1 MGPSFWGGLFFGGW
15 VVDQVL
21 QAVRAAGKVAVL
33 PRFRALGAG
42 EVAQKSDFADLVT
55 VADTEA
61 EAMIGALLAQSWPAA
76 RVLGEEAVAADP
88 SLRAA
93 MAGPG
98 WQVIVDPVDGTW
110 NFAKGISTFGM
121 IAVAVRDGVA
131 QYGLLYDPLLD
142 DWVEVTAGGPAR
154 FVQADGR
161 AQVLAV
167 SQVCDPAQMCGFIP
181 VGLFEPARKR
191 AAVLAGLAYGRV
203 TSLRCSCHEYR
214 LMAQGH
220 VEFVISGP
228 HPHPWDH
235 AAGVLAVQ
243 AAGGV
248 ARFLDGAAYDLARRE
263 GVLLVA
269 NSEATWSRV
278 ARDYAALAD

>member
-1 MGPSFWGGLFFGGW
+1 MDP
-15 VVDQVL
+15 VL
-21 QAVRAAGKVAVL
+21 QAVRAAGKAAVL

-42 EVAQKSDFADLVT
+42 EVSQKTDFADLVT

-61 EAMIGALLAQSWPAA
+61 EAMIGAALAQTWPEA

-88 SLRAA
+88 TLHAA

-110 NFAKGISTFGM
+110 NFAKGLASFGM
-121 IAVAVRDGVA
+121 IAVAARDGMA
-131 QYGLLYDPLLD
+131 QYGVLYDPLLD
-142 DWVEVTAGGPAR
+142 DWVEVTAGGLTR
-154 FVQADGR
+154 FVRADGR
-161 AQVLAV
+161 VQVLRV
-167 SQVCDPAQMCGFIP
+167 SEVSDPAQMCGYVP
-181 VGLFEPARKR
+181 TGLFPPAQKR
-191 AAVLAGLAYGRV
+191 AAVLAGLGYGRV

-214 LMAQGH
+214 LLAQGH
-220 VEFVISGP
+220 VEFVLSGP
-228 HPHPWDH
+228 EPHPWDH

-248 ARFLDGAAYDLARRE
+248 ARFLDGGAYDLARRF
-263 GVLLVA
+263 GVLVVA

>member
-1 MGPSFWGGLFFGGW
+1 MDL
-15 VVDQVL
+15 VL
-21 QAVRAAGKVAVL
+21 QAVRAAGKAAVL
-33 PRFRALGAG
+33 PRFRALGVG
-42 EVAQKSDFADLVT
+42 EVSQKTDFADLVT

-61 EAMIGALLAQSWPAA
+61 EALIGAALAKTWPEA

-88 SLRAA
+88 GLRAA

-110 NFAKGISTFGM
+110 NFAKGLSTFGM
-121 IAVAVRDGVA
+121 IAVAVKDGVA
-131 QYGLLYDPLLD
+131 RYGLLYDPLLD
-142 DWVEVTAGGPAR
+142 DWVEVTAGEAAR

-161 AQVLAV
+161 ARVLRV
-167 SQVCDPAQMCGFIP
+167 SGVSDPAQMCGYIP
-181 VGLFEPARKR
+181 TGLFPPAQRR
-191 AAVLAGLAYGRV
+191 AAVLAGLSYGRV

-214 LMAQGH
+214 LLAQGH
-220 VEFVISGP
+220 VEFVLSGP
-228 HPHPWDH
+228 QPHPWDH

-248 ARFLDGAAYDLARRE
+248 ARFLDGAAYDLARRA

-269 NSEATWSRV
+269 NSEATWDRV
-278 ARDYAALAD
+278 ARDYAALAE

>member
-1 MGPSFWGGLFFGGW
+1 M
-15 VVDQVL
+15 DRVL
-21 QAVRAAGKVAVL
+21 AAVRTAGKAAVL
-33 PRFRALGAG
+33 PRFRALAAD
-42 EVAQKSDFADLVT
+42 EVSQKRDFADLVT

-61 EAMIGALLAQSWPAA
+61 EALIGAALARDWPEA

-88 SLRAA
+88 GLRDV

-121 IAVAVRDGVA
+121 IAVAVLDGTA
-131 QYGLLYDPLLD
+131 RYGLLYDPLLD

-161 AQVLAV
+161 AQVLTV
-167 SQVCDPAQMCGFIP
+167 SQVSDPGQMCGFIP
-181 VGLFEPARKR
+181 VGLFAAERKR
-191 AAVLAGLAYGRV
+191 AAVLAGLGYGRV

-228 HPHPWDH
+228 EPHPWDH

-248 ARFLDGAAYDLARRE
+248 ARFLDGAPYDLARRK
-263 GVLLVA
+263 GVLVVA
-269 NSEATWSRV
+269 NSEATWERV

>member
-1 MGPSFWGGLFFGGW
+1 M
-15 VVDQVL
+15 DQVL
-21 QAVRAAGKVAVL
+21 QAVRAAAKAAVL
-33 PRFRALGAG
+33 PRFRALHSA
-42 EVAQKSDFADLVT
+42 EVSQKRDFADLVT

-61 EAMIGALLAQSWPAA
+61 EAMIGAALAKTWPEA

-88 SLRAA
+88 GLWGA
-93 MAGPG
+93 MAGQG

-110 NFAKGISTFGM
+110 NFAKGLACFGM
-121 IAVAVRDGVA
+121 IAVAVLDGVA

-142 DWVEVTAGGPAR
+142 DWVEVTAGLPAR
-154 FVQADGR
+154 FVQAGGR
-161 AQVLAV
+161 AKVLRV
-167 SQVCDPAQMCGFIP
+167 SGVSDPAQMCGYVP
-181 VGLFEPARKR
+181 TGLFAPAQKR
-191 AAVLAGLAYGRV
+191 AAVLAGLDYGRV

-214 LMAQGH
+214 LLAQGH

-228 HPHPWDH
+228 EPHPWDH

-248 ARFLDGAAYDLARRE
+248 ARFLDGAEYDLARRA
-263 GVLLVA
+263 GVLVVA
-269 NSEATWSRV
+269 NSEATWERV

>member
-1 MGPSFWGGLFFGGW
+1 MD
-15 VVDQVL
+15 VVL
-21 QAVRAAGKVAVL
+21 QAVRAAAKAAVL
-33 PRFRALGAG
+33 PRFRSLGAG
-42 EVAQKSDFADLVT
+42 DVAQKTDFADLVT

-61 EAMIGALLAQSWPAA
+61 EAMIVASLAQSWPEA
-76 RVLGEEAVAADP
+76 RVLGEEGVAADP

-93 MAGPG
+93 MAGSG

-110 NFAKGISTFGM
+110 NFAKGIATFGM
-121 IAVAVRDGVA
+121 IAVAVQDGVTR
-131 QYGLLYDPLLD
+131 YGLLYDPLLD
-142 DWVEVTAGGPAR
+142 DWIEVTAGGPAR
-154 FVQADGR
+154 FVQSDGR

-167 SQVCDPAQMCGFIP
+167 SRVSDPAQMCGFIP
-181 VGLFEPARKR
+181 VGLFAPDRKR
-191 AAVLAGLAYGRV
+191 AAVLAGLGYGRV

-228 HPHPWDH
+228 EPHPWDH

-248 ARFLDGAAYDLARRE
+248 ARFLGGAEYDLARRA
-263 GVLLVA
+263 GVLVVA

-278 ARDYAALAD
+278 ARDYAALAG

>member
-1 MGPSFWGGLFFGGW
+1 M
-15 VVDQVL
+15 DQVL
-21 QAVRAAGKVAVL
+21 QAVRAAGKAAVL

-42 EVAQKSDFADLVT
+42 EVVQKTDFADLVT

-61 EAMIGALLAQSWPAA
+61 EAMIGAALAQTWPEA

-88 SLRAA
+88 ALRDA

-110 NFAKGISTFGM
+110 NFAKGLANFGM
-121 IAVAVRDGVA
+121 IAVAVRDGA
-131 QYGLLYDPLLD
+131 TQYGLLYDPLLD

-167 SQVCDPAQMCGFIP
+167 SRVSDAAQMCGFIP
-181 VGLFEPARKR
+181 VGLFGAERKR
-191 AAVLAGLAYGRV
+191 AAVLAGLSYGRV

-228 HPHPWDH
+228 QPHPWDH

-263 GVLLVA
+263 GVLVVA

-278 ARDYAALAD
+278 AQDYAALAD

>member
-1 MGPSFWGGLFFGGW
+1 M
-15 VVDQVL
+15 DQVL
-21 QAVRAAGKVAVL
+21 QAVRAAGRAAVL
-33 PRFRALGAG
+33 PRFRALGAD
-42 EVAQKSDFADLVT
+42 EVSQKRDFADLVT

-61 EAMIGALLAQSWPAA
+61 EAMIGASLARVWPEA

-88 SLRAA
+88 ALRAA

-110 NFAKGISTFGM
+110 NFAKGLACFGM
-121 IAVAVRDGVA
+121 IAVAVQDGVA
-131 QYGLLYDPLLD
+131 RYGLLYDPLLD

-161 AQVLAV
+161 SQVLRVSAV
-167 SQVCDPAQMCGFIP
+167 SDPAQMCGYLP
-181 VGLFEPARKR
+181 AGLFPAAQKR
-191 AAVLAGLAYGRV
+191 AAVLAGLHYGRV

-214 LMAQGH
+214 LLAQGH
-220 VEFVISGP
+220 VEFVLSGP
-228 HPHPWDH
+228 EPHPWDH

-248 ARFLDGAAYDLARRE
+248 ARFLDGGPYDLARRV

-269 NSEATWSRV
+269 NSEATWSQV

>member
-1 MGPSFWGGLFFGGW
+1 ME
-15 VVDQVL
+15 VVL
-21 QAVRAAGKVAVL
+21 QAMRAAGKAAVL

-42 EVAQKSDFADLVT
+42 EVSQKTDFADLVT

-61 EAMIGALLAQSWPAA
+61 EAMIGAALALSWPEA
-76 RVLGEEAVAADP
+76 RVIGEEADP
-88 SLRAA
+88 GLRAA

-110 NFAKGISTFGM
+110 NFAKGLATFGM
-121 IAVAVRDGVA
+121 IAVAAQDGVA
-131 QYGLLYDPLLD
+131 RYGLLYDPLLD
-142 DWVEVTAGGPAR
+142 DWVEVTAGGSAR

-167 SQVCDPAQMCGFIP
+167 SEVSDPAQMCGFIP
-181 VGLFEPARKR
+181 VGLFHAEQKR

-228 HPHPWDH
+228 QPHPWDH

-248 ARFLDGAAYDLARRE
+248 ARFLDGAAYDLARRA
-263 GVLLVA
+263 GVLVVA
-269 NSEATWSRV
+269 NSEATWDRV
-278 ARDYAALAD
+278 ARDYAALAE

>member
-1 MGPSFWGGLFFGGW
+1 M
-15 VVDQVL
+15 DQVL
-21 QAVRAAGKVAVL
+21 QAVRAAGKAVVL
-33 PRFRALGAG
+33 PRFRSLGVG
-42 EVAQKSDFADLVT
+42 EVAQKTDFADLVT

-61 EAMIGALLAQSWPAA
+61 EALIGAALARTWPAA

-88 SLRAA
+88 ALRDA

-121 IAVAVRDGVA
+121 IAVAVLDGVA
-131 QYGLLYDPLLD
+131 RYGLLYDPLLD
-142 DWVEVTAGGPAR
+142 DWVEVTAGGLTR

-161 AQVLAV
+161 AQVLRV
-167 SQVCDPAQMCGFIP
+167 SQISDPAQMCGFIP
-181 VGLFEPARKR
+181 VALFAAERKR
-191 AAVLAGLAYGRV
+191 AAVLAGLSYGRV

-214 LMAQGH
+214 LLAQGH
-220 VEFVISGP
+220 VEFVLSGP
-228 HPHPWDH
+228 EPHPWDH

-248 ARFLDGAAYDLARRE
+248 ARFLDGAEYDLARRNE
-263 GVLLVA
+263 VLLVA
-269 NSEATWSRV
+269 SSEATWARV
-278 ARDYAALAD
+278 ATDFAALAD

>member
-1 MGPSFWGGLFFGGW
+1 MD
-15 VVDQVL
+15 VIL
-21 QAVRAAGKVAVL
+21 QAVRAAGKAAVL
-33 PRFRALGAG
+33 PRFRTLGADQIS
-42 EVAQKSDFADLVT
+42 QKTDFADLVT

-61 EAMIGALLAQSWPAA
+61 EALIGAILAETWPEA

-93 MAGPG
+93 MAGAG

-121 IAVAVRDGVA
+121 IAVAVQDGVA

-142 DWVEVTAGGPAR
+142 DWVEVRAGGPAR

-167 SQVCDPAQMCGFIP
+167 SGVSDPAQMCGFIP
-181 VGLFEPARKR
+181 VGLFAADRKR
-191 AAVLAGLAYGRV
+191 AAVLAGLSYGRV

-228 HPHPWDH
+228 QPHPWDH

-248 ARFLDGAAYDLARRE
+248 ARFLDGAAYDLARRA

-278 ARDYAALAD
+278 ATDYAALAG

>member
-1 MGPSFWGGLFFGGW
+1 MD
-15 VVDQVL
+15 VIL
-21 QAVRAAGKVAVL
+21 QAVRAAGKAAVL
-33 PRFRALGAG
+33 PRFRSLGAG
-42 EVAQKSDFADLVT
+42 EVAQKTDFADLVT

-61 EAMIGALLAQSWPAA
+61 EAMIGVALAKTWPAA

-88 SLRAA
+88 TLRDA

-110 NFAKGISTFGM
+110 NFAKGLSTFGM
-121 IAVAVRDGVA
+121 IAVAVQDGVA
-131 QYGLLYDPLLD
+131 KYGLLYDPLLD
-142 DWVEVTAGGPAR
+142 DWVEVTAGDPAR

-161 AQVLAV
+161 SQVLAV
-167 SQVCDPAQMCGFIP
+167 SQVSDPAQMSGFIP
-181 VGLFEPARKR
+181 AGLFPPSQKR
-191 AAVLAGLAYGRV
+191 AGVLAGLSYGRV

-228 HPHPWDH
+228 QPHPWDH

-248 ARFLDGAAYDLARRE
+248 ARFLDGAAYDLARRA
-263 GVLLVA
+263 GVLVVA
-269 NSEATWSRV
+269 NSEATWDRV
-278 ARDYAALAD
+278 AQDYAALAD